1 MKDAYEGLCRQPIKR
16 FLDRHTNVIDKDRE
30 MFGDV
35 STLYAQGQFYMYPF
49 IGQIWPKIWQR
60 K

>member
-16 FLDRHTNVIDKDRE
+16 FLDRHTNVTSKDRE

-49 IGQIWPKIWQR
+49 IGQIWQR